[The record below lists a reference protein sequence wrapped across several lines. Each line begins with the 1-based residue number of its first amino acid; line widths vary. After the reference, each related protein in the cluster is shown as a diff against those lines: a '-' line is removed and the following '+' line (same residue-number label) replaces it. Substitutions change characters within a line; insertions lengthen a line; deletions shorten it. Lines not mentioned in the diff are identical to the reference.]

1 MRDCPTVEGSSIP
14 LIIHR
19 IGVGDCLQR
28 QSCNYHKCHRCI
40 FRGKPATWVPSE
52 NGVAG
57 ERPAAAT
64 GERAVPS
71 RTVDVQR
78 PERRRRKPIV
88 EPQKAGA
95 KSEAKTAAAPAAK
108 AEAPRKERP
117 RPAPSP
123 S

>member
-1 MRDCPTVEGSSIP
+1 MRDCPTVDGSSIP

-40 FRGKPATWVPSE
+40 FRGKPASWVPSE
-52 NGVAG
+52 NVAAG
-57 ERPAAAT
+57 ERHVAAT

-71 RTVDVQR
+71 RTVDVPR
-78 PERRRRKPIV
+78 PERRRRKPLV
-88 EPQKAGA
+88 EPAKPGA
-95 KSEAKTAAAPAAK
+95 KPESKAAAK
-108 AEAPRKERP
+108 AAASRKERP

>member
-28 QSCNYHKCHRCI
+28 QACNYHKCHRCV
-40 FRGKPATWVPSE
+40 FRGKPAAWVPSE
-52 NGVAG
+52 NGVAR
-57 ERPAAAT
+57 ERQVAAT

-71 RTVDVQR
+71 RTVDVPR
-78 PERRRRKPIV
+78 PERRRRKPLV
-88 EPQKAGA
+88 EPAKAGA
-95 KSEAKTAAAPAAK
+95 KAEAKADVKVPAA
-108 AEAPRKERP
+108 RKERP

>member
-28 QSCNYHKCHRCI
+28 QACNYHKCHRCI
-40 FRGKPATWVPSE
+40 FRGKPAAWVPSE
-52 NGVAG
+52 NGAAG
-57 ERPAAAT
+57 DRHVAAT

-71 RTVDVQR
+71 RTVDVPR
-78 PERRRRKPIV
+78 PERRRRKPLG
-88 EPQKAGA
+88 EPAKPGA
-95 KSEAKTAAAPAAK
+95 KSEGKSGAATDAKAAAT
-108 AEAPRKERP
+108 RKERP

-123 S
+123 G

>member
-19 IGVGDCLQR
+19 IGAGDCLQR
-28 QSCNYHKCHRCI
+28 QACNYHKCHRCI
-40 FRGKPATWVPSE
+40 FRGKPAAWVPTE
-52 NGVAG
+52 NGAA
-57 ERPAAAT
+57 RDHKAAAT

-71 RTVDVQR
+71 RTVDVPR
-78 PERRRRKPIV
+78 PERRRRKPLT
-88 EPQKAGA
+88 EPGKG
-95 KSEAKTAAAPAAK
+95 AK
-108 AEAPRKERP
+108 AEARSDAKPAAKVPAASKERP

>member
-28 QSCNYHKCHRCI
+28 QACNYHKCHRCV
-40 FRGKPATWVPSE
+40 FRGKPVAWVPSE
-52 NGVAG
+52 NGASG
-57 ERPAAAT
+57 ERHVAT

-71 RTVDVQR
+71 RTVNVPR
-78 PERRRRKPIV
+78 PERRRRKPLG
-88 EPQKAGA
+88 EPAKPGA
-95 KSEAKTAAAPAAK
+95 KSEAKSDAKAPAA
-108 AEAPRKERP
+108 RKERP